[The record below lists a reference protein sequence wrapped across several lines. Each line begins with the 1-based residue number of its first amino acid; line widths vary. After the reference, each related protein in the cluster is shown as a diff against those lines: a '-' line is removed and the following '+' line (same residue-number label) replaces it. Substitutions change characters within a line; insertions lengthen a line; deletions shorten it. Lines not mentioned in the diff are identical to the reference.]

1 MIGLH
6 LPTGDVAMSALA
18 WTAGQIT
25 GESRRPVTRTARA
38 RILSLLE
45 RAGPQTADQ
54 IAAGIRANRQHV
66 GRELRMLA
74 ALGTVRRATAPTPQ
88 GGAIW
93 ERCG

>member
-45 RAGPQTADQ
+45 RAGPQTGWQ
-54 IAAGIRANRQHV
+54 VNV
-66 GRELRMLA
+66 
-74 ALGTVRRATAPTPQ
+74 
-88 GGAIW
+88 
-93 ERCG
+93 